1 MPNFS
6 FNKLHFRKIKREKKK
21 QRLTIRIDYKV
32 QHKRLKGYFAFSLQ
46 TFKRCWLSFLH
57 QDAAINGSKDISSA
71 WKCKAQQDFFFFFM
85 DKVCNYA
92 FTVNTKNIYYF
103 YFDFYFKTTPSNKCC
118 FGEPNGRT
126 RCHLPCRLH
135 KQKQPHHTDN
145 LIDTCV
151 NHALGINTK
160 VYEK

>member
-1 MPNFS
+1 MLSVSKPSRGADFLFS
-6 FNKLHFRKIKREKKK
+6 IRMLQSMAVKIFLQLENARHNKILFF
-21 QRLTIRIDYKV
+21 
-32 QHKRLKGYFAFSLQ
+32 YFL
-46 TFKRCWLSFLH
+46 
-57 QDAAINGSKDISSA
+57 
-71 WKCKAQQDFFFFFM
+71 M
-85 DKVCNYA
+85 DKICNYA